1 MKSTSSAHFLSP
13 FTRSTEK
20 KVDVWEAH
28 DNFSPSPG
36 RREEMNCLVTTET
49 ENLKLL
55 YGVNG
60 KELIWELYWYGSY
73 ILQGIAL
80 LGLILEFYLFKPY

>member
-1 MKSTSSAHFLSP
+1 MK
-13 FTRSTEK
+13 
-20 KVDVWEAH
+20 
-28 DNFSPSPG
+28 
-36 RREEMNCLVTTET
+36 CLVTTET
-49 ENLKLL
+49 ENFKLL

-60 KELIWELYWYGSY
+60 KELIWELYSCGSY